1 MLAHTYL
8 KDLFSLLFNKD
19 HIPENSQKGL
29 PGTNLQ
35 RFKAPNSPF
44 LPPEIPCWA
53 QALSSVDTSAGRLI
67 VGVDRLVDFPIPDPH
82 LMLSSGDKTLTYIVR
97 YLGLRSVWRT
107 IIVNKLQ
114 SKITNLDRIGFT
126 SQQWRA
132 CLEPP
137 SAPSSSSGQ
146 LTRTQ
151 QRKMAAVNTLASQ
164 LAGAVLPDHVYWNGF
179 KIISN
184 DPTSAQPIAAQVIWD
199 LYKHNFRIEVFLLD
213 RAIMKDTWAVES
225 QAVVQE
231 KMLLLLFPGETGY
244 LVERM
249 PEADEGL
256 AAESW
261 IERYGYVHNFCK
273 LLATWPNH
281 LTALD
286 QNLQDSPSEKEVI
299 EIEQVAVC
307 FYCQTFFD
315 YFARA
320 PVTPHR
326 LPPVV

>member
-1 MLAHTYL
+1 
-8 KDLFSLLFNKD
+8 LFNKD
-19 HIPENSQKGL
+19 HVPEKSQKGL

-53 QALSSVDTSAGRLI
+53 QALLSVDTSAGRLI

-114 SKITNLDRIGFT
+114 SRIINSDRIGFT

-137 SAPSSSSGQ
+137 SAPSSSSEQ

-151 QRKMAAVNTLASQ
+151 QRKVAAINTLASQ
-164 LAGAVLPDHVYWNGF
+164 LAGAVLPNYVYWNGVE
-179 KIISN
+179 IISN
-184 DPTSAQPIAAQVIWD
+184 DPTSAQLIAAEVIWD
-199 LYKHNFRIEVFLLD
+199 LYEHNFRIEVFLLD
-213 RAIMKDTWAVES
+213 RAIMKDAWADES
-225 QAVVQE
+225 QAVERE
-231 KMLLLLFPGETGY
+231 KLLLLLFPGDTGY
-244 LVERM
+244 LVEWM
-249 PEADEGL
+249 PIANEGL

-261 IERYGYVHNFCK
+261 IERCGYVRNFCK

-281 LTALD
+281 PTALD
-286 QNLQDSPSEKEVI
+286 RKLQASPSEKEVV
-299 EIEQVAVC
+299 EIEQMAVR

-320 PVTPHR
+320 PITPHR

>member
-1 MLAHTYL
+1 MSNE
-8 KDLFSLLFNKD
+8 DLIS
-19 HIPENSQKGL
+19 ENNQKGL

-44 LPPEIPCWA
+44 LPPEIPCWV

-67 VGVDRLVDFPIPDPH
+67 VGVDRLVDFPVPDPH
-82 LMLSSGDKTLTYIVR
+82 LILSSGDKVLIYIVR
-97 YLGLRSVWRT
+97 YLALRSAWRT

-114 SKITNLDRIGFT
+114 SKITKLERIGLT

-137 SAPSSSSGQ
+137 SAPSLQFEQ

-151 QRKMAAVNTLASQ
+151 QRKMAAVSTLASQ
-164 LAGAVLPDHVYWNGF
+164 LAGAVIPNHVFWSGEE
-179 KIISN
+179 IISS
-184 DPTSAQPIAAQVIWD
+184 DPISARPIAAEVIWD
-199 LYKHNFRIEVFLLD
+199 LYEHNFRIEVFLLD
-213 RAIMKDTWAVES
+213 RAIMKDAWAVES
-225 QAVVQE
+225 QAVVRE
-231 KMLLLLFPGETGY
+231 KMLLLLFPGDTGY
-244 LVERM
+244 LVGEM
-249 PEADEGL
+249 PEVDGGL

-261 IERYGYVHNFCK
+261 IERYSYVRNFCK

-281 LTALD
+281 PAALD
-286 QNLQDSPSEKEVI
+286 RDLQASPSEKEVI
-299 EIEQVAVC
+299 EIEQVVVR

-320 PVTPHR
+320 PITPHR
-326 LPPVV
+326 LPPVA